1 MKICITSTGDNLEA
15 QVDPRFGRCPYFI
28 IYDTDTDNFQVF
40 ENASMTAPS
49 GAGIQAAQFVVNEGA
64 EVVITGNVGPNS
76 FGVFNASGVKII
88 TGVAGIKVK
97 DAVEKFKKGELK
109 TIASSPTVPGHF
121 GTGMGP
127 GIGRGMG
134 MGRGMMGYGQQ
145 FPPPPPPQPPVSS
158 GQQGPINKEEELKF
172 LKRQLEEMKKN
183 IEIITRRIEQLT
195 KEKDEK

>member
-28 IYDTDTDNFQVF
+28 IYDTDKDEFKAF
-40 ENASMTAPS
+40 ENASMTAVS

-76 FGVFNASGVKII
+76 FGVFNAAGVKII
-88 TGVAGIKVK
+88 TGVAGIRVK

-109 TIASSPTVPGHF
+109 SFAGNPTVPGHF
-121 GTGMGP
+121 GTGMG
-127 GIGRGMG
+127 RG

-145 FPPPPPPQPPVSS
+145 FPPPPPPQPPVSP
-158 GQQGPINKEEELKF
+158 QGPISKEEELKF
-172 LKRQLEEMKKN
+172 LKSQLEEMKKN